1 MKRTQLIVAM
11 ALSFCVGAIAEKPK
25 KHKPRAITG
34 VIKPAPGSGFA
45 TRTKTVAVTEA
56 PPKFQEIIE
65 LLGAEKDGKPL
76 AIWCG
81 TGYLNEKN
89 HAKKLKGQF
98 ETVLKYRQ
106 SLNTC
111 TDELSNQVK
120 TFLDEYIETL
130 STENEGDKYGNALE
144 GIENPRKNIRG
155 MESVLRFHEPL
166 KKFLEEKA
174 KKLGAKKEAFEAADA
189 ALAAAL
195 DSIFEVCVAKTFKP
209 STDARTTQKIDEFN
223 AQVASQTRDGFK
235 DEHACALEVEDPAAP
250 VIDDQNSS
258 TTEEGGSEGGEGGE
272 TPPHTDAPPQ
282 DPSDGT
288 GAIGGSGPQGAVQ
301 PTPPPLA
308 QPFNNQALFDPNA
321 AQLQDLSDREAD
333 ALRGQAEL
341 LQQALAQAN
350 RPNRVGG
357 SPDNSRAFSAPPV
370 SVAPQPGNQNQQQP
384 QQQPYPPMQIPPFQ
398 PVPIPAAAPIP
409 PELLSALARSNS
421 TPRVDPNAAAASQAM
436 MEMARLQQQMMQA
449 QMANQ
454 MNMNNQGANRN
465 ANRIRGSA
473 AFRGNRG
480 RAGTRFMNQGRRLM
494 SRNASRD
501 VSGARGASRLA
512 R

>member
-11 ALSFCVGAIAEKPK
+11 ALSFSVGAVAEKPK
-25 KHKPRAITG
+25 HNPGVITG
-34 VIKPAPGSGFA
+34 AIKAAPVSGFA
-45 TRTKTVAVTEA
+45 ARTKTVAVTEA
-56 PPKFQEIIE
+56 PSKFQEIIE

-81 TGYLNEKN
+81 TGYLHEKD

-98 ETVLKYRQ
+98 ETILKYRQ

-111 TDELSNQVK
+111 NDDLSKQVK
-120 TFLDEYIETL
+120 IFLDEYIETL

-155 MESVLRFHEPL
+155 MESALRFHEPL

-209 STDARTTQKIDEFN
+209 STDAKTTQKIDEFN

-258 TTEEGGSEGGEGGE
+258 TTQEEENEDGDDE
-272 TPPHTDAPPQ
+272 TPEHTDAPPQ
-282 DPSDGT
+282 DPSAGT
-288 GAIGGSGPQGAVQ
+288 GALGGGGPQGAVQ
-301 PTPPPLA
+301 PQLPPLA
-308 QPFNNQALFDPNA
+308 QPGFGNQALFDPNA
-321 AQLQDLSDREAD
+321 AQFQELSDREAD

-341 LQQALAQAN
+341 LQQALAQAT

-370 SVAPQPGNQNQQQP
+370 SVAPQPGNQSQQQP
-384 QQQPYPPMQIPPFQ
+384 QQQQYPPMQIPPFQ

-409 PELLSALARSNS
+409 PELLSALTRSNS

-454 MNMNNQGANRN
+454 MNMNNQGANRS

-480 RAGTRFMNQGRRLM
+480 RAGSRFMNQGRRLM

-501 VSGARGASRLA
+501 VSGARGTSRLA